1 LALYI
6 HIKLTLLNGIEYC
19 FRIAGDISV
28 ILCLKNAGHDWELL
42 GKNPVIIKK
51 KHECFYHYFVMQS
64 LTYFMMQH
72 DFTSK

>member
-1 LALYI
+1 MALYI

-51 KHECFYHYFVMQS
+51 KHECFYHYFVE
-64 LTYFMMQH
+64 LILNNVITH
-72 DFTSK
+72 

>member
-1 LALYI
+1 MALYI
-6 HIKLTLLNGIEYC
+6 NIKLTLLNGIEYC

-51 KHECFYHYFVMQS
+51 KHDSVFIII
-64 LTYFMMQH
+64 L
-72 DFTSK
+72 